1 MKKSS
6 VIIAASIGICLS
18 SSIYY
23 SWRMDVQ
30 ADSAKESNPKKSSA
44 GYVGSA
50 SCRECHESFYKLW
63 ATSHHGLAMQP
74 YTSTF
79 AQKQLQ
85 SQAQDIRIG
94 PRRYRAARDTA
105 KGWVREIGPEGE
117 KKFPIAHVMGGKNVY
132 YFLTPYEKGRLQ
144 VLPLAYD
151 VHKKSWFDTAASG
164 VRHFPGQLTDA
175 PLHWTD
181 PEYTFN
187 TSCYSCHV
195 SQLSTNY
202 DLEADTYHTVWA
214 EPGIN
219 CEACHGP
226 GEEHVRAFKS
236 ASKDKPPKDLKLI
249 STKNFTAHQ
258 LNSMCAS
265 CHAKLSPVTPSFT
278 PGERFFDHYN
288 LVTLEHL
295 DFYPDGRDLGENYTM
310 TGWRMSPCAKSG
322 KLDCMHCHTSSGRY
336 RFTDAARANNACLP
350 CHKERVENATKHTR
364 HKAESKGNQCIS
376 CHMPMTGFARMNRS
390 DHSMRP
396 PTPAATIAYKSPNAC
411 NLCHTDEDATWA
423 DKQVRDWHKHDY
435 QNSAL
440 YPAGLVAAARKPDW
454 NRLDDMLAYLTREDR
469 DEIFATSLVRLLRG
483 CESDKKWPVISKL
496 LINDSSPL
504 VRAAAAEGLDNYYTT
519 NSLQALIDA
528 TQDEYRLVRVRAVAS
543 LAGIPLERFKDKDR
557 LVIERAAA
565 EYLAGLNARPD
576 DHVSHY
582 NRGNFY
588 LARQQ
593 HTEALKSYQTAIKLR
608 PNNLLAH
615 VNAAFAYNG
624 LGQNDRAEASL
635 RQAIKLDPNNLSAH
649 LNLALILGEQGRL
662 DEAERAYRKVIRL
675 DKKSAVAAYNIG
687 VILARKLK
695 PEALDWCRKAYELQ
709 PGNVK
714 YGYTY
719 AYYLMQFG
727 QIETAIP
734 LLEKMICANTPNADV
749 YALLGGIYEQKGD
762 FANAIKVYDKALSSP
777 NIPDAYKQSFDQRI
791 RQIRRR

>member
-1 MKKSS
+1 MKKFS
-6 VIIAASIGICLS
+6 VSCISTLWIHIGICISLEIGLPTGIAEE
-18 SSIYY
+18 SI
-23 SWRMDVQ
+23 S
-30 ADSAKESNPKKSSA
+30 KKSSA
-44 GYVGSA
+44 GYVGSV

-63 ATSHHGLAMQP
+63 APSHHGLAMQP

-79 AQKQLQ
+79 ALKELK
-85 SQAQDIRIG
+85 SQTKDIKIG
-94 PRRYRAARDTA
+94 KRYYRTERDTS
-105 KGWVREIGPEGE
+105 KGWVRESGLEGE

-132 YFLTPYEKGRLQ
+132 YFLTPHEKGRLQ

-151 VHKKSWFDTAASG
+151 VQKQVWFDTAASG
-164 VRHFPGQLTDA
+164 VRHFPGQRTDA
-175 PLHWTD
+175 PLLWTD

-202 DLEADTYHTVWA
+202 DLQTDTYNTVWA

-226 GEEHVRAFKS
+226 GEEHVRAFR
-236 ASKDKPPKDLKLI
+236 AAPKDKTPKDLKLI
-249 STKNFTAHQ
+249 SMNDFTVHQ

-310 TGWRMSPCAKSG
+310 TSWRMSPCVKAG

-336 RFTDAARANNACLP
+336 RFKDDANANNACLP
-350 CHKERVENATKHTR
+350 CHKSRVENAARHTR
-364 HKAESKGNQCIS
+364 HPLDSKGNQCIS

-396 PTPAATIAYKSPNAC
+396 PTPVATITYKSPNAC
-411 NLCHTDEDATWA
+411 NLCHTDEDANWA
-423 DKQVRDWHKHDY
+423 DSQVRDWHKHDY
-435 QNSAL
+435 QKSAL
-440 YPAGLVAAARKPDW
+440 YPAGLVAAARKQDW
-454 NRLDDMLAYLTREDR
+454 TRLDDMLAYLTREDR
-469 DEIFATSLVRLLRG
+469 DEIFATSLVRLLHG
-483 CESDKKWPVISKL
+483 CESDKKWPVICKIL
-496 LINDSSPL
+496 RNDSSPL

-528 TQDEYRLVRVRAVAS
+528 TQDEYRLVRVRAAAS
-543 LAGIPLERFKDKDR
+543 LAGIPLKRFKDKEQPI
-557 LVIERAAA
+557 IERATA

-588 LARQQ
+588 LVRQQ
-593 HTEALKSYQTAIKLR
+593 HSKALDSYQTAIKLR
-608 PNNLLAH
+608 PDNLLVL

-635 RQAIKLDPNNLSAH
+635 RQAIKLDPNNISAH

-662 DEAERAYRKVIRL
+662 ADAERAYRKVISL

-687 VILARKLK
+687 VILAQKRKS
-695 PEALDWCRKAYELQ
+695 EALDWCRKAYEIQ
-709 PGNVK
+709 PNESK

-719 AYYLMQFG
+719 AFYLMQFG
-727 QIETAIP
+727 RDDSAIQV
-734 LLEKMICANTPNADV
+734 LEKMISVKTPNADV
-749 YALLGGIYEQKGD
+749 YALLGSIYEQQGD
-762 FANAIKVYDKALSSP
+762 YGKAVKVYNKALSNSH
-777 NIPDAYKQSFDQRI
+777 IPDAYKQSFDQRV
-791 RQIRRR
+791 RQIQHR

>member
-1 MKKSS
+1 MKKNS
-6 VIIAASIGICLS
+6 IIIVASIWICLWN
-18 SSIYY
+18 SIYC
-23 SWRMDVQ
+23 SWGIDVQ
-30 ADSAKESNPKKSSA
+30 ATSAKESNEENLSA
-44 GYVGSA
+44 DYVGSA

-63 ATSHHGLAMQP
+63 ASSHHGLAMQP
-74 YTSTF
+74 YTATF
-79 AQKQLQ
+79 AQKNLQ
-85 SQAQDIRIG
+85 SQAKDIRIG
-94 PRRYRAARDTA
+94 PHRYRAARDTA

-164 VRHFPGQLTDA
+164 VRHFHGQRTDA

-202 DLEADTYHTVWA
+202 DLETDTYHTVWA

-226 GEEHVRAFKS
+226 GQEHVRAFKS
-236 ASKDKPPKDLKLI
+236 ASKDKPLKELKLI
-249 STKNFTAHQ
+249 STNNFTAHQ

-278 PGERFFDHYN
+278 PGEHFFDHYN

-310 TGWRMSPCAKSG
+310 TSWRMSTCVKSV

-336 RFTDAARANNACLP
+336 RFKDAAKANNACLP
-350 CHKERVENATKHTR
+350 CHKMRVENATKHTR
-364 HKAESKGNQCIS
+364 HPADSKGNLCIS

-390 DHSMRP
+390 DHSIRP

-411 NLCHTDEDATWA
+411 NLCHTDEDANWA
-423 DKQVRDWHKHDY
+423 DTQVRDWHKHDY
-435 QNSAL
+435 QKSAL
-440 YPAGLVAAARKPDW
+440 YPAGLVAAARKQDW
-454 NRLDDMLAYLTREDR
+454 TRLDDMLAYLTREDR
-469 DEIFATSLVRLLRG
+469 GEIFATSLLRLLRG
-483 CESDKKWPVISKL
+483 CESDKKWPVICKIL
-496 LINDSSPL
+496 RNDSSPL
-504 VRAAAAEGLDNYYTT
+504 VRAAAAEGLDNYYIT

-528 TQDEYRLVRVRAVAS
+528 TQDEYRLVRVRAATS

-557 LVIERAAA
+557 PVIEIATA

-588 LARQQ
+588 LVRQQ
-593 HTEALKSYQTAIKLR
+593 HSKALDSYQTAIKLR
-608 PNNLLAH
+608 PDNLLVL

-635 RQAIKLDPNNLSAH
+635 RQAIKLDPNYLSVH

-662 DEAERAYRKVIRL
+662 DDAERAYRKVIRL
-675 DKKSAVAAYNIG
+675 DKNSAVAAYNIG
-687 VILARKLK
+687 VILAQKRK

-709 PGNVK
+709 PGNSK

-719 AYYLMQFG
+719 AFYLMQFG
-727 QIETAIP
+727 QIESAIR
-734 LLEKMICANTPNADV
+734 LLEKMIHAKTPNADV

-762 FANAIKVYDKALSSP
+762 FANAIKVYDKALSDS
-777 NIPDAYKQSFDQRI
+777 NIPDAYKRSFDQRT
-791 RQIRRR
+791 RQIRCR